1 MRALLSRT
9 SFHARLAATFSDPEA
24 IKAVLQD
31 SIPDFPDDLNNWMSR
46 LKLLYGVPFNYLVP
60 DERMLPPE
68 SIRFFYVD
76 INWIN
81 AMLDGAY
88 SIGRNLTT
96 SDNSA
101 ELNAD
106 RAILPG
112 LHPAIT
118 SRAGNIR
125 AKGLGLKDPAP
136 SMAVIS
142 GFLLRSKVISEYPK
156 LGVYAYEKGHT
167 PDDGANAAF
176 MTILRMEKLGD
187 KSDTMLCLVDGDA
200 YRVDIHEA
208 PEHLHYGI
216 DKYSN
221 ENGVITA
228 KKNLYNFTKTGN
240 NVTILPGALSTDVS
254 ACFRTVSPRTLKMH
268 DLAGAIQNRV
278 NVTPFDS
285 AEMGFE
291 MTEGVGLVSFYN
303 QSSQ

>member
-24 IKAVLQD
+24 IKTVLQD

-76 INWIN
+76 INWID
-81 AMLDGAY
+81 ALLDGAY

-106 RAILPG
+106 RAVLPG
-112 LHPAIT
+112 LHPGIT
-118 SRAGNIR
+118 SRAGHIR

-142 GFLLRSKVISEYPK
+142 GFLLRSKVIAEYPK
-156 LGVYAYEKGHT
+156 LGVYAFEKGHT
-167 PDDGANAAF
+167 PDDGPNAAF

-187 KSDTMLCLVDGDA
+187 KSDTLLCLVDGDA

-221 ENGVITA
+221 KDGVITA
-228 KKNLYNFTKTGN
+228 KKNLYNFTKDGN
-240 NVTILPGALSTDVS
+240 NVTIKPGAIPTDV
-254 ACFRTVSPRTLKMH
+254 ATCFRTVSPRTLKMH
-268 DLAGAIQNRV
+268 DLAGTIQNTV
-278 NVTPFDS
+278 KVTPFDS